1 MGFVLCVLLGVAGV
15 EICFEGEVEVGIW
28 WSVVGEIDGDTV
40 RIFISGI
47 GLFVCGIGF
56 LFMGKCVSNV
66 IFGEID
72 GDTVRIFI
80 SGIGLFVCGIGFLF
94 MGKCVSNVIFGVSMG
109 RYGIRFGFCYD
120 RRFDGSTMRRRME
133 SLVSDEF
140 WEWRDCCCDQFV
152 TFVCRMDVGR

>member
-1 MGFVLCVLLGVAGV
+1 MFLVFVALHKWGLFCVSYWGSLRLKSVLKGGL
-15 EICFEGEVEVGIW
+15 EVGIW
-28 WSVVGEIDGDTV
+28 WSVV
-40 RIFISGI
+40 
-47 GLFVCGIGF
+47 
-56 LFMGKCVSNV
+56 
-66 IFGEID
+66 GEID